1 MITLQLVLM
10 LEVIITLL
18 LALGVNIT
26 GEDGPITVID
36 QQTGICYGV
45 GNTVVSNNGGSG
57 DPNSAGEVYILV
69 EDDQGKFHLVR
80 R

>member
-1 MITLQLVLM
+1 M
-10 LEVIITLL
+10 LEIIIALL

-45 GNTVVSNNGGSG
+45 GNTVGSNQGGI

>member
-1 MITLQLVLM
+1 M
-10 LEVIITLL
+10 LEIIIALL
-18 LALGVNIT
+18 LALGVNIS

-45 GNTVVSNNGGSG
+45 GNTVVSNNGGG
-57 DPNSAGEVYILV
+57 DEPNSTGEVYILV
-69 EDDQGKFHLVR
+69 EDDQGKYHLVR